1 MLRALFKQ
9 GSFWT
14 ITNEKTFKDLGHRIL
29 QDKLDTEL
37 DRFEINQIVE

>member
-14 ITNEKTFKDLGHRIL
+14 IINEKTFR
-29 QDKLDTEL
+29 
-37 DRFEINQIVE
+37 DRGSGLFCIGFYRKTR